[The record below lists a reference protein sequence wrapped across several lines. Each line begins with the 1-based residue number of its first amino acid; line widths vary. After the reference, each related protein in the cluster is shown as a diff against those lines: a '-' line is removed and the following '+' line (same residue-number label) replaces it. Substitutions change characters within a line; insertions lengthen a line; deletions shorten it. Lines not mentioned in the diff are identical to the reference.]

1 LGQGAGS
8 KAQGARSLWQGDR
21 RREKGDRRRET
32 GEGRPE
38 NGELSEN
45 SWIFG
50 ESEDSYWH
58 IQYTVGVILM

>member
-1 LGQGAGS
+1 MAGRPE
-8 KAQGARSLWQGDR
+8 KGEGRPEKGEGR
-21 RREKGDRRRET
+21 PEKGDRRRET

>member
-1 LGQGAGS
+1 VAGRPE
-8 KAQGARSLWQGDR
+8 KGEGRPEKGEGR
-21 RREKGDRRRET
+21 PEKGDRRRET